1 MSVDDE
7 GESVGS
13 FVELVEL
20 VGAVGSFAGDEGES
34 VGSFVDSSKVLSV
47 GSDVGGA

>member
-13 FVELVEL
+13 FVELV
-20 VGAVGSFAGDEGES
+20 GAVGSFVGDKGES
-34 VGSFVDSSKVLSV
+34 VGSFVDSTKVLSV